1 MKWAC
6 RDNLYAGYTAEQR
19 QSRLTNATSFLMTA
33 SCPPSTPRHLVDACG
48 DQSKYLPVSVRSSD
62 GKGDVTVFA
71 NTFCAQCHGVDV
83 FSAIPWKVSVIFF
96 FTVGLCQGYN
106 QPNTYYYSQSD
117 CESLLF
123 VKGC

>member
-33 SCPPSTPRHLVDACG
+33 SCPPSAPRHLVDACG

-96 FTVGLCQGYN
+96 LQLVSVKVIINPTRIII
-106 QPNTYYYSQSD
+106 PSQI
-117 CESLLF
+117 
-123 VKGC
+123 VKVCCL